1 MPSRFDPALHKYY
14 IDDMEIPGATT
25 ILAEAGLINR
35 KYHNDFARDRGKAV
49 ARAIELWLHNDLDL
63 STVDPEVD
71 PYLQDFIGF
80 KMNSNFKPELSL
92 VEKPLIH
99 ELLRFGGIPDL
110 TGYMNGE
117 PCVIDI
123 KTGGKELWH
132 KIQTVFYSILLR
144 DVAGFKVKKRYALYL
159 CGVGLI
165 PHTDKND
172 ERVAMACL
180 TVAQWKRREG
190 IINANV

>member
-49 ARAIELWLHNDLDL
+49 AMAIELWLHNDLDL
-63 STVDPEVD
+63 STVDSEVD
-71 PYLQDFIGF
+71 LYLQDFIGF
-80 KMNSNFKPELSL
+80 KMNSDFKPELSL

-110 TGYMNGE
+110 PGFMNGE

-123 KTGGKELWH
+123 KTGAKESWH
-132 KIQTVFYSILLR
+132 EIQTVFYSILLR
-144 DVAGFKVKKRYALYL
+144 DVAGFMVKKRYALYL
-159 CGVGLI
+159 CGSGLVS
-165 PHTDKND
+165 HTNKND
-172 ERVAMACL
+172 EKVALSCL
-180 TVAQWKRREG
+180 TIVQWKRREG
-190 IINANV
+190 IGNEMV

>member
-49 ARAIELWLHNDLDL
+49 AMAIELWLHNDLDL

-80 KMNSNFKPELSL
+80 GMNSNFKPELSL

>member
-1 MPSRFDPALHKYY
+1 MPNRFDPTLHKYY
-14 IDDMEIPGATT
+14 IDDVEIPGTTT

-35 KYHNDFARDRGKAV
+35 KYYNDFARDRGKAV

-63 STVDPEVD
+63 STVDSEVD

-80 KMNSNFKPELSL
+80 GMNSNFKPELSL

-123 KTGGKELWH
+123 KTGGKEPWH

-144 DVAGFKVKKRYALYL
+144 DVA
-159 CGVGLI
+159 
-165 PHTDKND
+165 
-172 ERVAMACL
+172 E
-180 TVAQWKRREG
+180 
-190 IINANV
+190 